1 MAGDWVN
8 VPTAIRD
15 FQLPPTRT
23 ESNRAFD
30 WFQSLTTA
38 ALTLY
43 FPPGIQTVLFEPGK
57 ALVLPRTVHL
67 VFEPGATLQLRADS
81 PSNLVLLTIE
91 GHVDAGLHQI
101 FDLFDPSGLRVGAGV
116 AVHGQMV
123 GPSSNQELYPQ
134 WWGAQTDP
142 DNLAWNLPDRKAK
155 PPIGLTGE
163 EFGHVE
169 CVDSIAT
176 QLCLAA
182 SRRGQTV
189 RFVGDYSLSTI
200 NLGKE
205 DHKVLSV
212 RALGDDL
219 LLEGYGGTLEA
230 PPIRPFPQRP
240 APLGPV
246 SIPGTSV
253 SLSAAGCERAILQK
267 NAIKSGA
274 CSSSSASLR
283 AVRAHRPEVAGQVTR
298 PIAIVVGCFDYA

>member
-1 MAGDWVN
+1 
-8 VPTAIRD
+8 
-15 FQLPPTRT
+15 
-23 ESNRAFD
+23 
-30 WFQSLTTA
+30 
-38 ALTLY
+38 
-43 FPPGIQTVLFEPGK
+43 
-57 ALVLPRTVHL
+57 
-67 VFEPGATLQLRADS
+67 
-81 PSNLVLLTIE
+81 VLLTIE